1 MATIDEVIKS
11 LEMVRGD
18 AMAEDQQRN
27 GWAIRNVDCAVMK
40 LEPRND
46 NHFKAKRLLKKI
58 YKNNTLGNNASS
70 RWENTRTYKYD
81 RVSLY
86 SDVGKVIELLK

>member
-1 MATIDEVIKS
+1 MATLDEVIKS
-11 LEMVRGD
+11 LEGVRAD
-18 AMAEDQQRN
+18 AIAEDQQRN
-27 GWAIRNVDCAVMK
+27 GWAIRNVDFAMGQ
-40 LEPRND
+40 LEPKND

-58 YKNNTLGNNASS
+58 YKNNTCGNNASS

-86 SDVGKVIELLK
+86 NDVSKVIELLK